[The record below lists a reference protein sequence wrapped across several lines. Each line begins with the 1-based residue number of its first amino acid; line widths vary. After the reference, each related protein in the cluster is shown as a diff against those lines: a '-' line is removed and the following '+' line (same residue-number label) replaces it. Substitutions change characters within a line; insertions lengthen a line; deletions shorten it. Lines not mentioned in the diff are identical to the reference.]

1 MNTDVPFI
9 RCFLVL
15 CYLIVA
21 AVLIIRAMFNS
32 KSRMAQLA
40 IPSEAAAPTPS
51 PNLRYPFEAPNP
63 NASLQNTLDRRDAA
77 RKALS
82 LRLFG
87 YILVPVICVL
97 PGVIL
102 DFIAK
107 SGKESDIDINDTVE
121 TLGDV
126 LAGLMG
132 CLNAIMFG
140 VDPSVL
146 AVVYAIR
153 VDKEEERKRAAEG
166 HKDWDSEKGLVIRV
180 DVQTMDDRDRD
191 LSVVEE
197 VADHYHGL

>member
-1 MNTDVPFI
+1 MNTSVSFI

-40 IPSEAAAPTPS
+40 IPSEAAAATPS

-107 SGKESDIDINDTVE
+107 SGHESDIDINDTVE
-121 TLGDV
+121 TFGDV

-153 VDKEEERKRAAEG
+153 VDKEEERMRVAEG
-166 HKDWDSEKGLVIRV
+166 GKDWDSEKGLVIRV
-180 DVQTMDDRDRD
+180 DVQTTDDRDRD
-191 LSVVEE
+191 LRVVEE